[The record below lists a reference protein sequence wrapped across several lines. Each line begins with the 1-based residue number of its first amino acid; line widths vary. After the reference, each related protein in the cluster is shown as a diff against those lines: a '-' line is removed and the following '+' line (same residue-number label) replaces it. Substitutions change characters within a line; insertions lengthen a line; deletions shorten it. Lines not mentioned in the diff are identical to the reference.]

1 MIFYSKILFV
11 CPVPPLAKAVIARVR
26 KANNVKTKIN
36 MKKVLIIFIII
47 LSLALIVEQKVNSFD
62 IDGINELK
70 ISKN

>member
-1 MIFYSKILFV
+1 
-11 CPVPPLAKAVIARVR
+11 VIARVR